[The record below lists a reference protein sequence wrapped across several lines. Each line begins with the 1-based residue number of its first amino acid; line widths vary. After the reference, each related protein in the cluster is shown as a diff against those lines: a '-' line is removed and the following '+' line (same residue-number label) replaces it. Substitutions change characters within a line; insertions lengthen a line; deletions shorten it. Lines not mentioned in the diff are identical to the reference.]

1 MKLLY
6 RILIYL
12 LSSYGAEIGLEEYRE
27 VKTTLPA
34 GLSVDCRNSFTQ
46 IIYNAYRRYLPRLG
60 IVSAASSL
68 YGGSSRIEGCELCLC
83 H

>member
-6 RILIYL
+6 HILIYL
-12 LSSYGAEIGLEEYRE
+12 LSSCRAEIGLEEYRE

-60 IVSAASSL
+60 IVCRFRSIW
-68 YGGSSRIEGCELCLC
+68 R
-83 H
+83 